1 MKRLLLVAAAALAGI
16 SLFLLTSASA
26 NTELFATS
34 YPYLL
39 ALNGAMV
46 VVLGALV
53 GVQLRQQILQVELGA
68 GGSVAAL
75 SSSNALALT
84 LGNF

>member
-46 VVLGALV
+46 VVLGALSACSSASS
-53 GVQLRQQILQVELGA
+53 GA
-68 GGSVAAL
+68 NIGRVSSAPG
-75 SSSNALALT
+75 SSSVSCCCSR
-84 LGNF
+84 